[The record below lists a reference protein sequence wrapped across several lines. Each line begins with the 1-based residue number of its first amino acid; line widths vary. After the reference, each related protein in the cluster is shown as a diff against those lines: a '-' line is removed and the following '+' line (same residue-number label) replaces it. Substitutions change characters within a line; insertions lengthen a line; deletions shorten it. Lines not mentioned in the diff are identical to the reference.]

1 MYKKYYIFFKEY
13 SLVRLSIA
21 VLPPLSVMIL
31 CFGQG
36 QTSNSHPKTTNK
48 TQDSVS
54 IQVADS
60 GSQGA
65 DLFVDPQTDQIYVTN
80 IKTQNGT

>member
-1 MYKKYYIFFKEY
+1 MT
-13 SLVRLSIA
+13 

-31 CFGQG
+31 CFGQS

-65 DLFVDPQTDQIYVTN
+65 DLFVNPQTDQIYITN
-80 IKTQNGT
+80 IKTQNIT

>member
-31 CFGQG
+31 CFGQS
-36 QTSNSHPKTTNK
+36 QTSNSYPKTISK

-54 IQVADS
+54 IQIAGS
-60 GSQGA
+60 GSQRAG
-65 DLFVDPQTDQIYVTN
+65 LFVDPQTDQIYVTN

>member
-31 CFGQG
+31 CFGQS

-54 IQVADS
+54 IQVAES
-60 GSQGA
+60 GRIGA
-65 DLFVDPQTDQIYVTN
+65 DLFVNPQTDQIYITY
-80 IKTQNGT
+80 IKTQNIT